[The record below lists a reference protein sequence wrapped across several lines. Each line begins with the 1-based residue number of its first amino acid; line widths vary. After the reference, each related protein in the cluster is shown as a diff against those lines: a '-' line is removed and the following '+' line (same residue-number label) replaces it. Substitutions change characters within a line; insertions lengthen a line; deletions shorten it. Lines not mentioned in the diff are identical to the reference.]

1 MTLEGN
7 IAVDIEGNIIGYS
20 DVYPIHEGGTLT
32 VGGTPVGGTHQDG
45 YEYDV
50 HYEQGEQT
58 THNENV
64 RTDKVTNSRPG
75 IELYKTDWEG
85 TNLQG
90 AVFTLKDSDEKDVAA
105 SKYTS
110 DETGLITIA
119 YLNAGTYTLQE
130 TEVPKGYTVLDHPIT
145 IIVNEDGLTSREAVY
160 AGGDAVTGAA
170 TVISAM
176 GAGKLAAKSIDE
188 FLSNK

>member
-1 MTLEGN
+1 MAAHQSEG
-7 IAVDIEGNIIGYS
+7 
-20 DVYPIHEGGTLT
+20 PIRTAPSVLSSN
-32 VGGTPVGGTHQDG
+32 
-45 YEYDV
+45 YELR
-50 HYEQGEQT
+50 QT
-58 THNENV
+58 KVTTTRNENV

-90 AVFTLKDSDEKDVAA
+90 AVFTLKDSDGKDVAA

-145 IIVNEDGLTSREAVY
+145 ITS
-160 AGGDAVTGAA
+160 
-170 TVISAM
+170 M
-176 GAGKLAAKSIDE
+176 KMKKLPYR
-188 FLSNK
+188 